1 MSKLFNKKLT
11 GSIYLKVTL
20 SYFYRFSSNFCS
32 SVNNH
37 IQLIYIVLRIFIFS
51 LYIPLVPVKS
61 NNNNTIFFAS
71 TQYLVYQ
78 IVLVKIQLFDD
89 KLFFFAIPYYCVV
102 FIYNKYNNIIYR
114 SHSHPIFLSPF
125 SFFLVV
131 PVV

>member
-37 IQLIYIVLRIFIFS
+37 IQLIYIELRIFIFS
-51 LYIPLVPVKS
+51 LYIPVKS
-61 NNNNTIFFAS
+61 NNNTIFFAS

-89 KLFFFAIPYYCVV
+89 KLFFAIPYYCVV

>member
-102 FIYNKYNNIIYR
+102 FIYNK
-114 SHSHPIFLSPF
+114 
-125 SFFLVV
+125 
-131 PVV
+131 

>member
-1 MSKLFNKKLT
+1 MKRNINVGLISNIDNKEKKKYFSPNKVNVYKTSSLKNFFLSKRLT
-11 GSIYLKVTL
+11 SSIISIFVLLKV
-20 SYFYRFSSNFCS
+20 
-32 SVNNH
+32 
-37 IQLIYIVLRIFIFS
+37 LI
-51 LYIPLVPVKS
+51 KS
-61 NNNNTIFFAS
+61 NNNTIFFAS

-89 KLFFFAIPYYCVV
+89 KLFFAIPYYCVV
-102 FIYNKYNNIIYR
+102 FIYNINNNIIYR